1 MSASHVVVLAP
12 PTEREVRESTAQK
25 IHRLQAEARALA
37 REQLEG
43 LGAAL
48 EEVSLLAS
56 GVVEGGDI
64 YPPGAPE
71 MAKWL
76 LETCEKQSLAL
87 ASIAARGDRQP

>member
-12 PTEREVRESTAQK
+12 PTERESPAQK

-37 REQLEG
+37 REQLEA

-48 EEVSLLAS
+48 QEVCLLAEEVSQ
-56 GVVEGGDI
+56 GGDI
-64 YPPGAPE
+64 YPAGAPE

-76 LETCEKQSLAL
+76 VEACERQSLAL
-87 ASIAARGDRQP
+87 ASLAARGDR